1 MYLKIMMILN
11 YITFTFTFNLKL
23 RGGTVEPNSTNLKAV
38 YNAGEV
44 GLDGDLGQSA
54 NSKSN

>member
-1 MYLKIMMILN
+1 MMILN